1 VAPLKRKGVLN
12 LDELTDKAQNGPLVA
27 KLAGVVAGRQ
37 ERKSAKG
44 NRFAF
49 VQLSD
54 ASGAYEVTLFSDTLE
69 KTREHLEPGT
79 KVVITVEATLEADQL
94 KLLGRSIAPVDVAVA
109 DAGASGL
116 RVFIDNKATVPAV
129 ASVLNQSAS
138 QIKSG
143 AKGPIYFCLMD
154 PALPG
159 EVEIDTGCEFPV
171 TPQVKGAIKSL
182 EGVLEVE
189 EV

>member
-1 VAPLKRKGVLN
+1 M
-12 LDELTDKAQNGPLVA
+12 
-27 KLAGVVAGRQ
+27 
-37 ERKSAKG
+37 
-44 NRFAF
+44 
-49 VQLSD
+49 
-54 ASGAYEVTLFSDTLE
+54 
-69 KTREHLEPGT
+69 
-79 KVVITVEATLEADQL
+79 
-94 KLLGRSIAPVDVAVA
+94 APVDVAVA

-116 RVFIDNKATVPAV
+116 RVFIDSETTVPTV
-129 ASVLNQSAS
+129 ASVLNQSAN

-182 EGVLEVE
+182 GGVLEVE